1 MAAKPMPK
9 PPGGPRKTTIAVR
22 DNVLEVFERI
32 GGIFAM
38 TKWAQENQDAF
49 YTQIFTKII
58 PREVAGKLEV
68 EHREVK
74 TLDAEEINER
84 ARKYLE
90 RRAAPPVD
98 PVQH

>member
-1 MAAKPMPK
+1 MPK
-9 PPGGPRKTTIAVR
+9 QPSGPRKSTLAVR

-38 TKWAQENQDAF
+38 TKWAQENPDVF
-49 YTQIFTKII
+49 YAQIFTKII

-68 EHREVK
+68 EHREVV
-74 TLDAEEINER
+74 TLTGEEINER